1 MKLADI
7 FRIPA
12 SVTTPLVGLLCALLL
27 AVPSVGCGALGY
39 VKNVTFDA
47 SSSVAAAKTAN
58 ADKWAPYEYTRAK
71 EYLHKSREEAAA
83 ADFQAANRFGKLAH
97 KAAVKAQKLAVK
109 RAANPRDTDWM
120 PPESLR
126 EGDSGKDGGDD
137 GDQSGDNKSDEIS
150 GESTDDKAGDGDDG
164 DGDGEADASS
174 DSGDDSTG
182 GDDQ

>member
-27 AVPSVGCGALGY
+27 AVPGVGCGALGY

-47 SSSVAAAKTAN
+47 SSSVAAARTAN

-126 EGDSGKDGGDD
+126 EGNGSEGGGEDGNKSD
-137 GDQSGDNKSDEIS
+137 DNKSDEIS
-150 GESTDDKAGDGDDG
+150 GESTDDKADDG
-164 DGDGEADASS
+164 DGDGDADASS